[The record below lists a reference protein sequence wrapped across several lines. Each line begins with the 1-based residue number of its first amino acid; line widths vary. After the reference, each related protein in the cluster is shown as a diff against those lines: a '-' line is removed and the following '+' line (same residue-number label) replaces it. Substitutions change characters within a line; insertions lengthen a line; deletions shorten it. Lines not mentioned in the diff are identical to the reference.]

1 MSWIFPRFPSGNLN
15 HAHSRGLRWLSV
27 TALLCCALILS
38 PWAVGQVSLPGSDSA
53 QETTAEPAAPEPT
66 VEERLTDLR
75 TKVDALDVRIDAA
88 AAAETAEQA
97 ENQGV
102 SLAALQERTLSLR
115 QLRSVYEDQIA
126 ALEQLQE
133 IRRMREDL
141 ERDQAE
147 YHGPTEPPP
156 YTPWFVDTFRDA
168 VSAKEVQLEL
178 DKQALAIAKSRLTR
192 TQSDLSKAEAAL
204 AQARSQAAASSD
216 PAALPGLESRVQS
229 AQSAVRLLQAT
240 VPLNETQVKVAQ
252 EKVALREHQLEF
264 ERQKLSDAEERE
276 RYREEDLEKKKE
288 ELASSREDLQDRLNE
303 AIEEKDDAQRA
314 LSEAREAQA
323 QAANGEA
330 AAPIESMDLLRIRA
344 NAATDRAK
352 ILRDRFDFL
361 LYEEEMWTTRYK
373 LHLGEQEV
381 PVQDEIQRAQDYAD
395 GLNSIL
401 QTRTADLEVVRAAL
415 REWDRKAREPE
426 QSGNPELAR
435 QIVQVLNGHLDLFR
449 SGLTAL
455 TTQQQVNKH
464 LLDDLREAQ
473 AHLSFGERLKQIW
486 DATARIWYQDLP
498 IKMGDEP
505 LTVRQLVLATLI
517 LVMGFACIRV
527 LRRYFRMVL
536 RSRTRFE
543 ANAAASLE
551 RLLFYVLLIV
561 IVLVAMN
568 IVGIPLTAF
577 TIFGGALAIGVG
589 FGAQNLINNFISGLI
604 LMMERPIRI
613 GDLVEVDDR
622 AGFIEEIGAR
632 CSRLRQ
638 FSGVDILVPN
648 SAFLEKTVINWT
660 LSDAKVRW
668 EIRVGVAYGSDTRQT
683 QKLILKAV
691 EEHGRVLEEPEPLV
705 VFSEFGDNAL
715 IFDAYFWLT
724 MGPATDPRVVRSD
737 IRHRIDKLMKDA
749 GIVIAFPQRDVHLD
763 TNGPLD
769 VRLIDSAPPS
779 SSKPQSDGEET

>member
-1 MSWIFPRFPSGNLN
+1 MSFTLPRQTMNPALRGNLPFRI
-15 HAHSRGLRWLSV
+15 A
-27 TALLCCALILS
+27 ALLACVILCALPAFAQLS
-38 PWAVGQVSLPGSDSA
+38 IPGAGDA
-53 QETTAEPAAPEPT
+53 PEIATEAAPAEPT
-66 VEERLTDLR
+66 VDERLAELR
-75 TKVDALDVRIDAA
+75 TQVDALDTRIDAA
-88 AAAETAEQA
+88 AAAETPEQA
-97 ENQGV
+97 EQLGV
-102 SLAALQERTLSLR
+102 PLTTLQELTLSLR
-115 QLRSVYEDQIA
+115 QLRSVYQDQIA

-133 IRRMREDL
+133 VRRMREDL
-141 ERDQAE
+141 ERVRTE
-147 YHGPTEPPP
+147 YQGPAQPPP

-178 DKQALAIAKSRLTR
+178 DKQSLAIAKNRLTR
-192 TQSDLSKAEAAL
+192 TLSEQSKAEAAL

-216 PAALPGLESRVQS
+216 PAELRSLESKVQS
-229 AQSAVRLLQAT
+229 AQAAVRLLQAT
-240 VPLNETQVKVAQ
+240 VPLHDAQIQVAQ
-252 EKVALREHQLEF
+252 ERAALREQQLEF
-264 ERQKLSDAEERE
+264 ERVRLADAEERE
-276 RYREEDLEKKKE
+276 RYREEDLETKKE
-288 ELASSREDLQDRLNE
+288 ELASAREELQAQLNE
-303 AIEEKDDAQRA
+303 AIEEKDEAQRA
-314 LSEAREAQA
+314 LTDAREAQT
-323 QAANGEA
+323 QAANGETV
-330 AAPIESMDLLRIRA
+330 APADSLDLLRIRA
-344 NAATDRAK
+344 NAANDRAK
-352 ILRDRFDFL
+352 MLRDRFDFL

-373 LHLGEQEV
+373 LHLGNGELTV
-381 PVQDEIQRAQDYAD
+381 ADELQRAQDYAD

-415 REWDRKAREPE
+415 REWERKAREPE
-426 QSGNPELAR
+426 QAGDADLAQ
-435 QIVQVLNGHLDLFR
+435 QIVPVLNGHLDLFR

-464 LLDDLREAQ
+464 LLGELRKAQ
-473 AHLSFGERLKQIW
+473 DRLSIGERIRQVW
-486 DATARIWYQDLP
+486 DATARIWYQELP
-498 IKMGDEP
+498 IKLGDEP
-505 LTVRQLVLATLI
+505 LTFRQLVVATIILI
-517 LVMGFACIRV
+517 VGIAVIRV
-527 LRRYFRMVL
+527 LRRYFRALM
-536 RSRTRFE
+536 RSRTRFD
-543 ANAAASLE
+543 ANATANLE
-551 RLLFYVLLIV
+551 RLLFYVLVIV

-668 EIRVGVAYGSDTRQT
+668 EIRVGVAYGSDTRQA

-691 EEHGRVLEEPEPLV
+691 EEHGRVLEDPEPLV
-705 VFSEFGDNAL
+705 VFSEFGDSAL

-724 MGPATDPRVVRSD
+724 VGPATDSRVVRSD
-737 IRHRIDKLMKDA
+737 IRHRIDKLFREA

-763 TNGPLD
+763 VTGPLD
-769 VRLIDSAPPS
+769 VRVTNGNRSSDQGSARRRER
-779 SSKPQSDGEET
+779 EEIE

>member
-1 MSWIFPRFPSGNLN
+1 MSFSLPRRNTSPAL
-15 HAHSRGLRWLSV
+15 RGDLPVR
-27 TALLCCALILS
+27 TFALLASIILCALPAFAQL
-38 PWAVGQVSLPGSDSA
+38 SLPGTGDA
-53 QETTAEPAAPEPT
+53 PEPTTDTAPAEPT
-66 VEERLTDLR
+66 VEERLADLR
-75 TKVDALDVRIDAA
+75 AQVDALDTRIDAA
-88 AAAETAEQA
+88 AAAETPEQA
-97 ENQGV
+97 EQQGV
-102 SLAALQERTLSLR
+102 ALATLQERTLSLR
-115 QLRSVYEDQIA
+115 QLRSVHEDRIA

-133 IRRMREDL
+133 VRRMQEDL
-141 ERDQAE
+141 EREQNE
-147 YHGPTEPPP
+147 YQGPTQPPP

-178 DKQALAIAKSRLTR
+178 DKQSLAIAKSRLTR
-192 TQSDLSKAEAAL
+192 TQSDQSKAEAAL
-204 AQARSQAAASSD
+204 AQARSQAAASTD
-216 PAALPGLESRVQS
+216 AAALRGLESKVES
-229 AQSAVRLLQAT
+229 AQAAVRLLQAT
-240 VPLNETQVKVAQ
+240 VPLYETQVKVAQ
-252 EKVALREHQLEF
+252 ERVALREQQLEF
-264 ERQKLSDAEERE
+264 ERQKLADAEDRE
-276 RYREEDLEKKKE
+276 RFREEDLETKKE
-288 ELASSREDLQDRLNE
+288 ELAAAREELQSKLND
-303 AIEEKDDAQRA
+303 AIEEKDEAQRA
-314 LSEAREAQA
+314 LTEAREAQA
-323 QAANGEA
+323 QAANGETV
-330 AAPIESMDLLRIRA
+330 APAESLDLLRVRA
-344 NAATDRAK
+344 NAANDRAK
-352 ILRDRFDFL
+352 TLRDRFDFL

-373 LHLGEQEV
+373 LHLGNGELSV
-381 PVQDEIQRAQDYAD
+381 TDELQRAQDYAD

-415 REWDRKAREPE
+415 REWERKAREQEPT
-426 QSGNPELAR
+426 GNVELAR

-473 AHLSFGERLKQIW
+473 EHLSFGERITQVW

-498 IKMGDEP
+498 IKLGDEP
-505 LTVRQLVLATLI
+505 LTFRQLVIATII
-517 LVMGFACIRV
+517 LVVGIAFIRV
-527 LRRYFRMVL
+527 LRRYFRMVM
-536 RSRTRFE
+536 RSRTRFD

-551 RLLFYVLLIV
+551 RLLFYFLLIV

-648 SAFLEKTVINWT
+648 SSFLEKTVINWT

-668 EIRVGVAYGSDTRQT
+668 EIRVGVAYGSDTRQA

-691 EEHGRVLEEPEPLV
+691 EEHGRVLDEPEPIV
-705 VFSEFGDNAL
+705 VFSEFGDSAL

-737 IRHRIDKLMKDA
+737 IRHRIDKLLKEA
-749 GIVIAFPQRDVHLD
+749 GIVIAFPQRDVHID
-763 TNGPLD
+763 VTGPLD
-769 VRLIDSAPPS
+769 VRVTNGNEA
-779 SSKPQSDGEET
+779 SDKGPATRRDREESE